1 MDWSHFLTKSVAVKQ
16 FNSLKLMFYSHK
28 FNQSS
33 HKAYSK
39 VSDLLCFLS
48 GFEFQEALNTDI
60 PALLERVSQKRE
72 EMIQQGMPG
81 AELWMH
87 WIERWKTDAAE
98 MGKKRLITVLSLG
111 FQFLFQVCLFCFLN
125 WLIRFWG
132 LMCRPDFMS

>member
-98 MGKKRLITVLSLG
+98 MGKKETDYSSFLRIPILVSGVFVLFPKLADTFLG
-111 FQFLFQVCLFCFLN
+111 SDV
-125 WLIRFWG
+125 
-132 LMCRPDFMS
+132 PT